1 MKPINR
7 LIIVKYNILKV
18 GFDFMGYRV
27 TDQSKISIHHFDKRC
42 NGGKDDLSN
51 CCAIMREPHDYLHI
65 IEGIDRS
72 KYNAIN
78 EQMMIENRLGKLDI
92 DCMRRIDEILCEFED
107 KHSDDCTKSG
117 KLLILDSYK
126 ERYFRESA

>member
-1 MKPINR
+1 MNSINK
-7 LIIVKYNILKV
+7 LVIKQYNILKV

-27 TDQSKISIHHFDKRC
+27 TDRSQISIHHFVKRE
-42 NGGKDDLSN
+42 NGGKDEISN
-51 CCAIMREPHDYLHI
+51 CSAIMRIPHDYLHI
-65 IEGIDRS
+65 IEEIERS
-72 KYNAIN
+72 KYIVIN

-117 KLLILDSYK
+117 KLLILDSFK
-126 ERYFRESA
+126 ERYFREIA